1 MLVDINCTP
10 NMLVTSESYSSEL
23 SIKDCNVFTICI
35 TNSTSGVIVSD
46 FYIVV
51 TNFVSFNY
59 FWYILVPYTKTTIFG
74 KFKVV
79 KANSVVVTAE
89 IALLIIFLTIFF
101 SLLSF
106 VFWIGFLENGGGL
119 VLIGN
124 TPFLI
129 ACFSILVLLS

>member
-23 SIKDCNVFTICI
+23 SIKDCNVFSICI

-74 KFKVV
+74 KFSYLSSSKSR
-79 KANSVVVTAE
+79 KSAFFFILFLPNPF
-89 IALLIIFLTIFF
+89 IFV
-101 SLLSF
+101 SG
-106 VFWIGFLENGGGL
+106 FWCFCK
-119 VLIGN
+119 
-124 TPFLI
+124 LI
-129 ACFSILVLLS
+129 AFRINTKIKLS